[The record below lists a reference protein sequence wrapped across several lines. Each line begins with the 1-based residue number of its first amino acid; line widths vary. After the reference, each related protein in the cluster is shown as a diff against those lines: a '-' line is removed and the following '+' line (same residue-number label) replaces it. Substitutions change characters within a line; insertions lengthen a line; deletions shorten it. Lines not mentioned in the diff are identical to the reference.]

1 MEFAGARRFPG
12 QFMSIYV
19 ILRNANLSPT
29 YLELFGT
36 MNGVPARLNG
46 SQGKFPFD
54 TKLHM
59 FLIYFI
65 LITKNFD
72 DSDLVQ

>member
-1 MEFAGARRFPG
+1 MKISRT
-12 QFMSIYV
+12 IYV
-19 ILRNANLSPT
+19 RESLRNANLSPT

-65 LITKNFD
+65 LITKNLD